1 MFGTLQVVPSWL
13 RQFGELKN
21 GKWVLTSE
29 RKAIMSSGTSTEQL
43 PGLTFLTNQLPR
55 LFPVQW
61 IGKILGT
68 MIVEPLID
76 RVGFKRSMMVVV
88 LLQIIGCLSEYI

>member
-1 MFGTLQVVPSWL
+1 
-13 RQFGELKN
+13 
-21 GKWVLTSE
+21 
-29 RKAIMSSGTSTEQL
+29 
-43 PGLTFLTNQLPR
+43 
-55 LFPVQW
+55 
-61 IGKILGT
+61 